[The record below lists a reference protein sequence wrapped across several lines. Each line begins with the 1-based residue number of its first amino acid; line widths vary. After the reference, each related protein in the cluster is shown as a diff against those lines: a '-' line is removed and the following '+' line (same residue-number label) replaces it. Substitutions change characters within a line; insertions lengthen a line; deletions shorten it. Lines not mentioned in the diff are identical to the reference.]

1 MPEFE
6 RARGRMVE
14 LLHGHGIHDRDVLEA
29 MAHVPREEFVVP
41 ELAAHAYDDTSLPIG
56 AHQTIGRP
64 YLVARMIEALSLR
77 AGDHVLEVGTGC
89 GYAAAVLARL
99 AARVDSIELRPL
111 LADAARMRL
120 DRLGYHNV
128 MVRCGDGTLGWPER
142 APFDAI
148 VVSAT
153 GPALPQA
160 LRAELVVGGRLVML
174 VETRDG
180 QQLLR
185 ITRLGRDQYHHEE
198 LGAYVEEYE
207 MPA

>member
-1 MPEFE
+1 
-6 RARGRMVE
+6 
-14 LLHGHGIHDRDVLEA
+14 
-29 MAHVPREEFVVP
+29 VVP
-41 ELAAHAYDDTSLPIG
+41 ELAARAYDDTSLPIG
-56 AHQTIGRP
+56 DRQTIGQP
-64 YLVARMIEALSLR
+64 HLVARMIEAMSLR
-77 AGDHVLEVGTGC
+77 ASDRVLEVGTGC
-89 GYAAAVLARL
+89 GYAAAVLAHL
-99 AARVDSIELRPL
+99 AARVDSIEIRPL

-120 DRLGYHNV
+120 DRLDYHNV

-160 LRAELVVGGRLVML
+160 LRAQLVVGGRLVMP

-185 ITRLGRDQYHHEE
+185 ITRLAREQYHHEE

-207 MPA
+207 ISA

>member
-1 MPEFE
+1 
-6 RARGRMVE
+6 
-14 LLHGHGIHDRDVLEA
+14 
-29 MAHVPREEFVVP
+29 
-41 ELAAHAYDDTSLPIG
+41 
-56 AHQTIGRP
+56 
-64 YLVARMIEALSLR
+64 MIEALSLR